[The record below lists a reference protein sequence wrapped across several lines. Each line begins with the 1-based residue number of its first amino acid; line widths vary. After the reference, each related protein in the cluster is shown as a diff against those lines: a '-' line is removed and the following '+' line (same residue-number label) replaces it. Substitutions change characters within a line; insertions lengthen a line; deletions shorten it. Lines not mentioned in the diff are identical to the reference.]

1 MKWRMIAGVILI
13 LAAAFTLYYRGVPY
27 TEKNE
32 MKAGP
37 FSAKVETKEVYEIHP
52 AVSIVVLLG
61 GIALLVISGKQK
73 S

>member
-1 MKWRMIAGVILI
+1 MKWRMIAGIILI
-13 LAAAFTLYYRGVPY
+13 LAAAFTLYFHGIPY
-27 TEKNE
+27 TQKNE

-61 GIALLVISGKQK
+61 GIALLVTGVSRK